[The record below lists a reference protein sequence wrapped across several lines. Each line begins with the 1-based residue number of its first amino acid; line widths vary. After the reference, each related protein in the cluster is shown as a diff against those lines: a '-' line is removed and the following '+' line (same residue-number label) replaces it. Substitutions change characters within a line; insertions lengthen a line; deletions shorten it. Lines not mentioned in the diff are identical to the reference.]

1 MIKIIAVGKIK
12 DKELTTLINFYKKQV
27 KQLEIIEIP
36 DGKTEIDMVKE
47 GEKILSFIHE
57 TDHVI
62 AMAING
68 ESYDSVSFANKL
80 DKIRTY
86 QPGNIVFIIGGS
98 YGLSEAVYQRANEKI
113 SFSKLTFPHQLMRL
127 FLVEQIFR
135 AEMILKNHPY
145 HK

>member
-68 ESYDSVSFANKL
+68 EAYDSVSFANKL

>member
-12 DKELTTLINFYKKQV
+12 DKELTSLIQFYKKQI

-36 DGKTEIDMVKE
+36 DGKTEVDMVKE
-47 GEKILSFIHE
+47 GEKILSLLYE

-68 ESYDSVSFANKL
+68 EAYDSVSFAHRL

-86 QPGNIVFIIGGS
+86 QSGNIIFIIGGS
-98 YGLSEAVYQRANEKI
+98 YGLSKEVYQRANEKI